1 MTKLDREGTSA
12 PLPENVQSLSHPLAR
27 HKLTL
32 LRRKDTKPKKFRE
45 LVSELAI
52 MLVYEATRDLPLHTE
67 LVKTPL
73 TMTKGATM
81 AEKIGLIPILRA
93 GLGMVEGAWKL
104 LPQAE
109 VWHLG
114 LYRDERTLAPV
125 EYYNK
130 LPTNPTVQLC
140 LLLDPMLATGGSA
153 IAAVDVLKRWG
164 VSRVKF
170 LCIIA
175 APEGIQALHQ
185 AHPDVDVY
193 AAAVDQRLTG
203 PNDPFPAGFIWP
215 GLGDAGDRQFG
226 TG

>member
-1 MTKLDREGTSA
+1 MT
-12 PLPENVQSLSHPLAR
+12 LPKNVFTLAHPLAR

-32 LRRKDTKPKKFRE
+32 LRSVTTEPKKFRE
-45 LVSELAI
+45 VVSELAT
-52 MLVYEATRDLPLHTE
+52 MLVYEATRDLPLRALDVE
-67 LVKTPL
+67 TPL
-73 TMTKGATM
+73 TTARGAEM

-93 GLGMVEGAWKL
+93 GLGMVDGAWNL

-114 LYRDERTLAPV
+114 LYRDERTLKPV

-130 LPTNPTVQLC
+130 LPTDPTVQLC

-153 IAAVDVLKRWG
+153 IAACDVLKRWG
-164 VSRVKF
+164 VKRVKY
-170 LCIIA
+170 LGLIA
-175 APEGIQALHQ
+175 APEGIHALHH
-185 AHPDVDVY
+185 AHPDVDIHV
-193 AAAVDQRLTG
+193 AAVDERLT
-203 PNDPFPAGFIWP
+203 NADDPFPTGFIWP

>member
-1 MTKLDREGTSA
+1 MT
-12 PLPENVQSLSHPLAR
+12 LPKNVFTLAHPLAR

-32 LRRKDTKPKKFRE
+32 LRSVATEPKKFRE
-45 LVSELAI
+45 VVSELAT
-52 MLVYEATRDLPLHTE
+52 MLVYEATRDLPLRA
-67 LVKTPL
+67 LDVQTPL
-73 TMTKGATM
+73 TTARGAEM

-93 GLGMVEGAWKL
+93 GLGMVDGAWNL

-114 LYRDERTLAPV
+114 LYRDERTLKPV

-130 LPTNPTVQLC
+130 LPTDPTVQLC

-153 IAAVDVLKRWG
+153 IAACDVLKRWG
-164 VSRVKF
+164 VKRVKY
-170 LCIIA
+170 LGLIA
-175 APEGIQALHQ
+175 APEGIHALHH
-185 AHPDVDVY
+185 AHPDVDIHV
-193 AAAVDQRLTG
+193 AAVDERLT
-203 PNDPFPAGFIWP
+203 NADDPFPTGFIWP

>member
-1 MTKLDREGTSA
+1 MT
-12 PLPENVQSLSHPLAR
+12 LPKNVFTLAHPLAR

-32 LRRKDTKPKKFRE
+32 LRSVATEPKKFRE
-45 LVSELAI
+45 VVSELAT
-52 MLVYEATRDLPLHTE
+52 MLVYEATRDLPLRALDVE
-67 LVKTPL
+67 TPL
-73 TMTKGATM
+73 TTARGAEM

-93 GLGMVEGAWKL
+93 GLGMVDGAWNL

-114 LYRDERTLAPV
+114 LYRDERTLKPV

-130 LPTNPTVQLC
+130 LPTDPTVQLC

-153 IAAVDVLKRWG
+153 IAACDVLKRWG
-164 VSRVKF
+164 VKRVKY
-170 LCIIA
+170 LGLIA
-175 APEGIQALHQ
+175 APEGIHALHH
-185 AHPDVDVY
+185 AHPDVDIHV
-193 AAAVDQRLTG
+193 AAVDERLT
-203 PNDPFPAGFIWP
+203 NADDPFPTGFIWP